1 MGLREYTIRRSV
13 QSVITLVVVL
23 SLNFFVFHAMPG
35 NPYEVLKLSNYRNT
49 QVVQRL
55 TEKWG
60 LNKPLWEQ
68 FLLYWFNLL
77 KLDFG
82 QSIVISMGTPVTS
95 MIAKRLLNSIILL
108 GAATTVS
115 SLIGITIGVYIAS
128 KHGHWQD
135 RLTTTISLIFYS
147 MPLYWLGL
155 ILILIF
161 SVWLRWFPMGN
172 TISAPAPKDPLLYAL
187 DYMWHMVLPLIT
199 LTILSFGSYVYLMRQ
214 ILLEVFTSDYMIT
227 ARAKGLDEKTILFK
241 HAMRNALLPLITVL
255 ALSYAGVVSGAV
267 LTETVF
273 SWYGVGRLLFDAV
286 LRQDF
291 PVLEFSFLIISIVTI
306 LANFIADILYGFLD
320 PRVRYG

>member
-1 MGLREYTIRRSV
+1 MGLREYSIRRSV
-13 QSVITLVVVL
+13 QSVITLIIVL

-35 NPYEVLKLSNYRNT
+35 NPYALLKLNYGSNR
-49 QVVQRL
+49 QIVQIL

-60 LNKPLWEQ
+60 LDKPLWEQ
-68 FLLYWFNLL
+68 FIYYWINLL
-77 KLDFG
+77 HFDFG
-82 QSIVISMGTPVTS
+82 ASIIISMGTPVTRL
-95 MIAKRLLNSIILL
+95 IAKRLLNSIILL

-115 SLIGITIGVYIAS
+115 SIIGIVIGVYIAS
-128 KHGHWQD
+128 KHGQWQD
-135 RLTTTISLIFYS
+135 KFTTTVSLIFYS

-161 SVWLRWFPMGN
+161 SVWLRWFPMGG
-172 TISAPAPKDPLLYAL
+172 TISAPAPKDPILYAL
-187 DYMWHMVLPLIT
+187 DYMWHMTLPLIT

-214 ILLEVFTSDYMIT
+214 ILLEVFTSDYMLT
-227 ARAKGLDEKTILFK
+227 ARAKGLDKRTILFK
-241 HAMRNALLPLITVL
+241 HAMRNALLPLVTVL
-255 ALSYAGVVSGAV
+255 ALSYASVVSGAV